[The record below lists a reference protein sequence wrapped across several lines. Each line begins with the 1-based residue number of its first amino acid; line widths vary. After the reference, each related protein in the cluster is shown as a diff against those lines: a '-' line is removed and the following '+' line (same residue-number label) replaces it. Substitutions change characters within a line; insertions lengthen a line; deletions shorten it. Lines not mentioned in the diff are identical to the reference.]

1 MDGHYGLSILIK
13 LPLSSQKKKMKTP
26 VTQKIISAIFNSQFR
41 FTIKIIESDVT
52 LTGYP

>member
-13 LPLSSQKKKMKTP
+13 LPLSSQKKMKTP
-26 VTQKIISAIFNSQFR
+26 VTEKIISAIFNSQFR